1 VPSCAAVCL
10 LQPGHHTFRFL
21 LNAQQQEPGVFQP
34 MAGMLAQASP
44 AQYAVLQHL
53 PLETLPSGVT
63 ANSLRVPAPP
73 TFRLLYHTNFSE
85 AYITYRFSGQQV
97 RGAATHQS
105 LLQNA
110 TATGVFVHWSAAAI
124 SAKQHNRMQV
134 HARID
139 QASV

>member
-1 VPSCAAVCL
+1 MSHEQQPYPIAICFGMQHSCSLLQSMQIPTSCAAVCTCL
-10 LQPGHHTFRFL
+10 CACPCPLQPGHHTFRFL

-97 RGAATHQS
+97 RRQACA
-105 LLQNA
+105 LQA
-110 TATGVFVHWSAAAI
+110 
-124 SAKQHNRMQV
+124 
-134 HARID
+134 
-139 QASV
+139 